1 MYLIYLTIE
10 ILCVSLSEPGRCF
23 HFSGILKENY
33 ENNKNYLIVLHR
45 KAFII
50 SCNVAGFF
58 SPIFP
63 DGLKIFF
70 CLFSSSVLAQ

>member
-23 HFSGILKENY
+23 HFSSILKENY
-33 ENNKNYLIVLHR
+33 ENNKNYLIVLYR

-58 SPIFP
+58 LRIFP
-63 DGLKIFF
+63 DRLKIFF
-70 CLFSSSVLAQ
+70 RLFSNSLLAH